1 MFIDPYRKL
10 AGTSR
15 HICRIIP
22 PEVKGI
28 DHVGPSPLLYLHMA
42 FFVYIL
48 RSLKDGSYYV
58 GSTQDLE
65 PRLKHHNEV
74 GTQYTKQK
82 RPWELVYT
90 EEHPD
95 RSSAMQREYAIK
107 KHGGK
112 QFIESL
118 IKKSRPMNK
127 D

>member
-1 MFIDPYRKL
+1 MVNPFYSLRMP
-10 AGTSR
+10 
-15 HICRIIP
+15 
-22 PEVKGI
+22 V
-28 DHVGPSPLLYLHMA
+28 
-42 FFVYIL
+42 FVYIL

-58 GSTQDLE
+58 GSTQDVDS
-65 PRLKHHNEV
+65 RVRHHNQV

-95 RSSAMQREYAIK
+95 RSAAMQREYAIK
-107 KHGGK
+107 KHGGR

-118 IKKSRPMNK
+118 IKRSRSMNK